1 MAKEEK
7 NKVGRPKLAEPELIK
22 DSWIKVGSSLF
33 VALVMALC
41 GAGILTSGTPFKIE
55 SLNKIQGNVSNVD
68 SSKVRVIKANKVT
81 KKIIKP
87 NGQVKYIIPAKS
99 VNVIKVSE

>member
-55 SLNKIQGNVSNVD
+55 SLNKAQASVTKVD
-68 SSKVRVIKANKVT
+68 SSKVKIIKANRLT
-81 KKIIKP
+81 KRIIKP
-87 NGQVKYIIPAKS
+87 NGEIKYIIPANK
-99 VNVIKVSE
+99 VNVININK

>member
-33 VALVMALC
+33 VALVMTLC

-55 SLNKIQGNVSNVD
+55 SLNKAQASVTKVD
-68 SSKVRVIKANKVT
+68 SSKVKIIKANRLT
-81 KKIIKP
+81 KRIIKP
-87 NGQVKYIIPAKS
+87 NGEIKYIIPANK
-99 VNVIKVSE
+99 VNVININK

>member
-22 DSWIKVGSSLF
+22 DSWVKVGSSLF

-41 GAGILTSGTPFKIE
+41 GAGILTSGTPFKIT
-55 SLNKIQGNVSNVD
+55 SLSKAQASVAKID
-68 SSKVRVIKANKVT
+68 SSKVRVIKANRVT
-81 KKIIKP
+81 KRIIKP
-87 NGQVKYIIPAKS
+87 NGEVKYIIPANK
-99 VNVIKVSE
+99 VNVINVSK